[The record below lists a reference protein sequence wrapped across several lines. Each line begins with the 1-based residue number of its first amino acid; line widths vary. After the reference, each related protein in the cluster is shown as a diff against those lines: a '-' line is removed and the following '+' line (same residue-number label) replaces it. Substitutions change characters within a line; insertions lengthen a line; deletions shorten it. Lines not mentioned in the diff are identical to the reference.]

1 MVSLVICSPE
11 LVPNAPFLASSKVP
25 RAQEL
30 GSRVVSFR
38 WNSRQLGHGCIT
50 AEQPG
55 YALGKKII
63 AETKVYVKAL
73 FPL

>member
-55 YALGKKII
+55 MLWEKKQLL
-63 AETKVYVKAL
+63 KPKYM
-73 FPL
+73 